1 MSAEL
6 TTMHAP
12 PGTLGALPTRQ
23 PPGLMSFLLPAR
35 NEALALP
42 AVIARIGA
50 LMHELQQDYEIVVVD
65 DGSTDNT
72 ITAMRAEQQ
81 HAPVVLVSL
90 SRNFGKE
97 AALTAG
103 LAHVRG
109 DVVAI
114 LDSDG
119 QHPVELIPEMLRHW
133 RAGADQVVGV
143 IEQREPSALAQRV
156 SVRLF
161 YWVVNRRSRFPMPR
175 NAGDFRLLDRRVVD
189 TLLALPERTRFMKGL
204 YAWAGFPTVLLPY
217 QPHERLAGRTHFS
230 RSALTAL
237 AVDGFTSFSDL
248 PLRAVTWCG
257 LLCAVLSMLG
267 ALWFVID
274 HYITDVPVPGWTT
287 VVVLVSVLSGLQ
299 FICLGVMGNYV
310 SRIFQESKQRPL
322 YVVRDVLRPEKPQ
335 A

>member
-1 MSAEL
+1 MPAEP

-12 PGTLGALPTRQ
+12 PGTLGVQ
-23 PPGLMSFLLPAR
+23 PGRAAPRLMSFLLPAR

-42 AVIARIGA
+42 AVIERIGA
-50 LMHELQQDYEIVVVD
+50 LMRQLQQAYEIVVVD
-65 DGSTDNT
+65 DGSTDQT
-72 ITAMRAEQQ
+72 VAAMRAEQA

-103 LAHVRG
+103 LAHTRG
-109 DVVAI
+109 DAVLI
-114 LDSDG
+114 LDADG
-119 QHPVELIPEMLRHW
+119 QHPIELIPEMLRHW
-133 RAGADQVVGV
+133 RCGADQVVGV
-143 IEQREPSALAQRV
+143 IEQRESSGWMERASA
-156 SVRLF
+156 RLF

-217 QPHERLAGRTHFS
+217 QPSARLAGQTHFS

-248 PLRAVTWCG
+248 PLRAVTWFG
-257 LLCAVLSMLG
+257 LLCALLSMLG
-267 ALWFVID
+267 AIWFVID
-274 HYITDVPVPGWTT
+274 HFITDVAVPGWTT
-287 VVVLVSVLSGLQ
+287 VVVLMSLLSGLQ

-322 YVVRDVLRPEKPQ
+322 YVVREVLRPQEPQ

>member
-1 MSAEL
+1 MPVAPE
-6 TTMHAP
+6 TMHAP
-12 PGTLGALPTRQ
+12 PGTLGDQVDRGTPKL
-23 PPGLMSFLLPAR
+23 LSFLLPAR

-50 LMHELQQDYEIVVVD
+50 LMQELQQNYEIVVVD
-65 DGSTDNT
+65 DGSSDNT
-72 ITAMRAEQQ
+72 VLAMRAEQPRW
-81 HAPVVLVSL
+81 PVVVVSL

-109 DVVAI
+109 NAVVI
-114 LDSDG
+114 LDADG
-119 QHPVELIPEMLRHW
+119 QHPIEMVPTMLRHW
-133 RAGADQVVGV
+133 RQGADQVVGV
-143 IEQREPSALAQRV
+143 MEDRSGSPALQQA
-156 SVRLF
+156 SVKLF
-161 YWVVNRRSRFPMPR
+161 YWVMNRRTRFPMPA
-175 NAGDFRLLDRRVVD
+175 NAGDFRLIDRRVID

-217 QPHERLAGRTHFS
+217 KPHERLAGRTHFS
-230 RSALTAL
+230 STALRAL

-248 PLRAVTWCG
+248 PLRTVAWAG
-257 LLCAVLSMLG
+257 MLCALLSMLA

-287 VVVLVSVLSGLQ
+287 VVVLTSVLNGLQ
-299 FICLGVMGNYV
+299 FACLGVMGAYI
-310 SRIFQESKQRPL
+310 SRLFQESKQRPL
-322 YVVRDVLRPEKPQ
+322 YVVREVLRPDEPQ